1 MGILNKSN
9 NCCCTSS
16 SSSQKCTTDNNST
29 PSNVGIGSNSSTT
42 CDSGYCC
49 NITPDTIEKAA
60 EPAPAPKP
68 VTQCE
73 STPDSGVCNASCQAA
88 AAAKEADRRR
98 RVLGR

>member
-1 MGILNKSN
+1 MGILDKSN
-9 NCCCTSS
+9 NCCCTSAS
-16 SSSQKCTTDNNST
+16 YTCTTDNNTT
-29 PSNVGIGSNSSTT
+29 PSTVGIGSSSSTT

-68 VTQCE
+68 VAQCG
-73 STPDSGVCNASCQAA
+73 STPDSGFCNATCQAA